1 MALTLKIYSPSED
14 LSNFLETEVDE
25 DDVFLNSLPFAE
37 ITPSYVVLK
46 VEREEGSFELKVS
59 ASNFDQTAKNINEVL
74 SLSPGALIENVE
86 VYVNGEL
93 AEREE
98 YSPAELLS
106 NLIGLDNDINKLE
119 IVHSGDDF
127 FYGSELGNEDDNVN
141 GYAGNDTFQG
151 NGDEN
156 GDIFHG
162 GPGVDTAIYRGPRSN
177 YVVSSASNLWDPVNY
192 TASLQGFTVKDT
204 TGLDGLDQLVDVEVL
219 KFADVNIDLQ
229 NFTPDNNQDES
240 DSGMDDDPRKE
251 EGEYDE
257 RDRDDNGDTSQDGGS
272 SSPSP
277 FPFPLPPSG
286 GTTGK
291 PSKTINGS
299 DTDDKISGSSV
310 AEVIQAGAG
319 NDTIIGSQGSDFIDG
334 GSGIDLVQYSSTSS
348 NSVVFGKAATGN
360 GVTIRSGSDTDTLTN
375 VERVQFSDT
384 WVALDLDGNAGAAA
398 RVIVTAFG
406 KSSLSELAGI
416 GISLIDGGYT
426 SSNVTQLIV
435 DLKLIPTDTNEEF
448 VSHIFANI
456 VGRPP
461 NILELPLFT
470 SFLESGGYTQASLL
484 DLAAN
489 SPLASEI
496 VALEAIG
503 GVALAYQP
511 SLF

>member
-25 DDVFLNSLPFAE
+25 DDDFLNSLPFAE
-37 ITPSYVVLK
+37 ITASYVVLK
-46 VEREEGSFELKVS
+46 FDREEESFELKVS
-59 ASNFDQTAKNINEVL
+59 ASNFDQTAKNLNEVL

-98 YSPAELLS
+98 YRPAELFS

-251 EGEYDE
+251 EG
-257 RDRDDNGDTSQDGGS
+257 DNAPAS
-272 SSPSP
+272 
-277 FPFPLPPSG
+277 
-286 GTTGK
+286 
-291 PSKTINGS
+291 
-299 DTDDKISGSSV
+299 SGSS
-310 AEVIQAGAG
+310 A
-319 NDTIIGSQGSDFIDG
+319 
-334 GSGIDLVQYSSTSS
+334 SS
-348 NSVVFGKAATGN
+348 NPSVLEQGN
-360 GVTIRSGSDTDTLTN
+360 YTLN
-375 VERVQFSDT
+375 V
-384 WVALDLDGNAGAAA
+384 
-398 RVIVTAFG
+398 
-406 KSSLSELAGI
+406 
-416 GISLIDGGYT
+416 
-426 SSNVTQLIV
+426 IV
-435 DLKLIPTDTNEEF
+435 DLFGQVLYLKGLRETVASTSHTVEYAGTTFNWSEVDSFVTTVTRDGSFTDEF
-448 VSHIFANI
+448 AK
-456 VGRPP
+456 
-461 NILELPLFT
+461 
-470 SFLESGGYTQASLL
+470 
-484 DLAAN
+484 
-489 SPLASEI
+489 EI
-496 VALEAIG
+496 ADAYPSVAGISYSTAVALVGASAIDSVLIA
-503 GVALAYQP
+503 VAGADGNYVG
-511 SLF
+511 

>member
-1 MALTLKIYSPSED
+1 M
-14 LSNFLETEVDE
+14 
-25 DDVFLNSLPFAE
+25 
-37 ITPSYVVLK
+37 LK
-46 VEREEGSFELKVS
+46 VEREEGSFELNVS
-59 ASNFDQTAKNINEVL
+59 ASNFDQTANNINDVL
-74 SLSPGALIENVE
+74 ILSPGALIENVT

-98 YSPAELLS
+98 YRPAELFS

-257 RDRDDNGDTSQDGGS
+257 RDRDDKSVLEQGNYTLNVIVDLFGQVLYLKGLRETVTSTS
-272 SSPSP
+272 HTVEYA
-277 FPFPLPPSG
+277 
-286 GTTGK
+286 GTTFNW
-291 PSKTINGS
+291 S
-299 DTDDKISGSSV
+299 
-310 AEVIQAGAG
+310 EV
-319 NDTIIGSQGSDFIDG
+319 DS
-334 GSGIDLVQYSSTSS
+334 L
-348 NSVVFGKAATGN
+348 ATT
-360 GVTIRSGSDTDTLTN
+360 VTR
-375 VERVQFSDT
+375 
-384 WVALDLDGNAGAAA
+384 DGNFTDEFAKEIADVYPSA
-398 RVIVTAFG
+398 
-406 KSSLSELAGI
+406 AGI
-416 GISLIDGGYT
+416 GYST
-426 SSNVTQLIV
+426 
-435 DLKLIPTDTNEEF
+435 
-448 VSHIFANI
+448 A
-456 VGRPP
+456 
-461 NILELPLFT
+461 
-470 SFLESGGYTQASLL
+470 
-484 DLAAN
+484 
-489 SPLASEI
+489 
-496 VALEAIG
+496 VALVGASAIDSVLIA
-503 GVALAYQP
+503 VAGADGNYVG
-511 SLF
+511 

>member
-25 DDVFLNSLPFAE
+25 DDDFLNSLPFAE
-37 ITPSYVVLK
+37 ITASYVVLK
-46 VEREEGSFELKVS
+46 FDREEESFELKVS
-59 ASNFDQTAKNINEVL
+59 ASNFDQTAKNLNEVL

-86 VYVNGEL
+86 AYVNGEL

-257 RDRDDNGDTSQDGGS
+257 RDRDD
-272 SSPSP
+272 
-277 FPFPLPPSG
+277 
-286 GTTGK
+286 K
-291 PSKTINGS
+291 
-299 DTDDKISGSSV
+299 SV
-310 AEVIQAGAG
+310 LEQG
-319 NDTIIGSQGSDFIDG
+319 N
-334 GSGIDLVQYSSTSS
+334 Y
-348 NSVVFGKAATGN
+348 
-360 GVTIRSGSDTDTLTN
+360 TLN
-375 VERVQFSDT
+375 V
-384 WVALDLDGNAGAAA
+384 
-398 RVIVTAFG
+398 
-406 KSSLSELAGI
+406 
-416 GISLIDGGYT
+416 
-426 SSNVTQLIV
+426 IV
-435 DLKLIPTDTNEEF
+435 DLFGQVLYLKGLRETVTSTSHTVEYAGTTFNWSEVDSFVTTVTRDGSFTDEF
-448 VSHIFANI
+448 AK
-456 VGRPP
+456 
-461 NILELPLFT
+461 
-470 SFLESGGYTQASLL
+470 
-484 DLAAN
+484 
-489 SPLASEI
+489 EI
-496 VALEAIG
+496 ADVYPSVAGISYSTAVALVGASAIDSVLIA
-503 GVALAYQP
+503 VAGADGNYVG
-511 SLF
+511 